1 MFSSRFPSRVGVL
14 VCGVPAWFP
23 CSFVFIVSGMVGC
36 PSFVFSFSVSSW
48 LVGVAFFSV
57 PCEIMGGLAG
67 VIAAVLVSCLFAVV
81 YRVVDCDG
89 VFPLIV

>member
-23 CSFVFIVSGMVGC
+23 CSFVFIVSGVVGC

-48 LVGVAFFSV
+48 LVGVAVFFGSV
-57 PCEIMGGLAG
+57 
-67 VIAAVLVSCLFAVV
+67 
-81 YRVVDCDG
+81 
-89 VFPLIV
+89 